1 MNLTLHVWRQ
11 KNVRDTGR
19 MAQYQAR
26 DVNPEMSFLEMLDV
40 LNEEL
45 TLKGEDPIA
54 FDHDCREGICGM
66 CGFMINGI
74 AHGPQPGTT
83 VCQLHMRH
91 FKDGDVL
98 YLEPWRARAF
108 PLVKDLVVDRGAFDR
123 IIASGG
129 YISVPAGS
137 APDGNAI
144 PVAKE
149 AAELAMDAAAC
160 IGCGACV
167 AACPNASA
175 ALFTGAKITHLSML
189 PQGKPEQNERVRDMV
204 AQANQEM
211 FGSCTNIGECEAVC
225 PKEIRIEVI
234 ARMNRDYIRSSWTA
248 RVRQAFRDEEREA

>member
-1 MNLTLHVWRQ
+1 MRLTLHIWRQ
-11 KNVRDTGR
+11 KSPNQAGR
-19 MAQYQAR
+19 MVQYPVTA
-26 DVNPEMSFLEMLDV
+26 NAHMSFLEMLDV

-45 TLKGEDPIA
+45 TAKGEDPIA
-54 FDHDCREGICGM
+54 FDHDCREGICGA

-74 AHGPQPGTT
+74 AHGPRRGVT

-98 YLEPWRARAF
+98 HLEPWRARAF
-108 PLVKDLVVDRGAFDR
+108 PVIKDLVVDRSAFDR

-129 YISVPAGS
+129 FITAPTGS

-144 PVAKE
+144 PVPKKRAD
-149 AAELAMDAAAC
+149 LAMDAAAC

-175 ALFTGAKITHLSML
+175 ALFSGAKIAHLGLL
-189 PQGKPEQNERVRDMV
+189 PQGQPERYERVLNMV
-204 AQANQEM
+204 AAVKREL

-225 PKEIRIEVI
+225 PKEIKLEVI
-234 ARMNRDYIRSSWTA
+234 ARMNHDYLRASWT
-248 RVRQAFRDEEREA
+248 ERGDALRNED